1 MRANV
6 SFAAVLLLGIS
17 CAHAAAPGAAARS
30 ASRAIMAG
38 AKISALRAP
47 PGTFNA
53 DCLIALDDEGLAPYV
68 QPVFEREL
76 RAGELVAANAF
87 FASPAGRATTAQG
100 VDQLYAQIA
109 PDLEHTESRP
119 PTAEQERLAEA
130 FGATATGRRLSSLM
144 EETGPMKA
152 AVMPAAQRYFERC
165 IARPE
170 GTSLRPEFFEQRYD
184 LVVGLQA
191 DPRPQEEAGIRAML
205 SLRARG

>member
-1 MRANV
+1 MRATA
-6 SFAAVLLLGIS
+6 SFAAVLLLGVT

-68 QPVFEREL
+68 QPVLEREL
-76 RAGELVAANAF
+76 RAVELATANAF

-109 PDLEHTESRP
+109 PDLEHREATP
-119 PTAEQERLAEA
+119 PTSEQERLAEA
-130 FGATATGRRLSSLM
+130 FGASATGRHLSSLM
-144 EETGPMKA
+144 EEKGPMKA

-184 LVVGLQA
+184 FVVGLEG
-191 DPRPQEEAGIRAML
+191 DPRAEKEAGVGAML
-205 SLRARG
+205 SLRAHG